1 MSEPTDKQ
9 LVRACLD
16 GKSDSFGVLVDRYQR
31 PIYNAVL
38 RMVREDDDA
47 KDLTQAAFISAY
59 ENLGK
64 FDPNHTFFSWLYR
77 IATNAT
83 INFLNR
89 KKYQEPL
96 ADEHFSDQKSPK
108 EIHSES
114 QLSNRIQCALMELSL
129 DHRMVIVLRHFVDFT
144 YSEMSEILSIPEKTV
159 KSRLFSARRNL
170 SEILS
175 KCGITSAIGN

>member
-16 GKSDSFGVLVDRYQR
+16 GKSESFGVLVDRYQR

-47 KDLTQAAFISAY
+47 KDLTQTAFINAY
-59 ENLGK
+59 ENLEK
-64 FDPNHTFFSWLYR
+64 FDPGHAFFSWLYR

-89 KKYQEPL
+89 KKFQEPL
-96 ADEHFSDQKSPK
+96 SDEHISDQKNPQ

-114 QLSNRIQCALMELSL
+114 QLSDKIQRSLMELTM

-144 YSEMSEILSIPEKTV
+144 YSEMSEILKIPEKTV
-159 KSRLFSARRNL
+159 KSRLFSARKNL
-170 SEILS
+170 SEILTE
-175 KCGITSAIGN
+175 CGITSAIGN